1 MHIFWQKS
9 KDWFIA
15 RADST
20 HAKVWLAA
28 LSFTDASIFFIPP
41 DPLLVAIVL
50 VHQKRWVW
58 YAAFTMAFSVLGAL
72 FGYLV
77 GAVFF
82 DVVGVRIIEF
92 YNLGAAMEQARV
104 FINESLFVF
113 TLTVAFTPIPFKV
126 AALSAGFAKANI
138 ATFLLAT
145 ILGRIARYFLVA
157 YVAKMFGDRG
167 ELLLRRFWWIATIA
181 GVLGLALY
189 LLYILI

>member
-1 MHIFWQKS
+1 MYILWQRGKE
-9 KDWFIA
+9 WFRA
-15 RADST
+15 RADSI
-20 HAKVWLAA
+20 HAKFWLAA

-41 DPLLVAIVL
+41 DPLLAAIVL

-58 YAAFTMAFSVLGAL
+58 YAAFTMAFSVFGAI
-72 FGYLV
+72 FGYFV

-92 YNLGAAMEQARV
+92 YNLGAAMEQARIL
-104 FINESLFVF
+104 INESLFVF

-126 AALSAGFAKANI
+126 AALSAGFAKANV

-145 ILGRIARYFLVA
+145 ILGRTARYFLVA

-167 ELLLRRFWWIATIA
+167 EALLRRFWWVAFFGGILI
-181 GVLGLALY
+181 LAVYTWY
-189 LLYILI
+189 LLR